1 MSQIVFVQEGESLW
15 DICLNATGTL
25 ANLDL
30 ILDANGFDTWTPV
43 LAGGQAII
51 IPDTVTNDNNTL
63 RELQTYPLCNNANT
77 DTAAKIAVIF
87 DILGN
92 NWILANGFWNDDAI
106 WIDTKTW
113 IDAL

>member
-1 MSQIVFVQEGESLW
+1 MSQIVIVQEGESIW
-15 DICLNATGTL
+15 DICLNKTGTL

-30 ILDANGFDTWTPV
+30 ILDANGFDTWTPN
-43 LAGGQAII
+43 LAGAQAII
-51 IPDTVTNDNNTL
+51 IPDGVTNDNNAL
-63 RELQTYPLCNNANT
+63 HELQAYPVCNNDNS

-87 DILGN
+87 DVLSN
-92 NWILANGFWNDDAI
+92 NWILSTGFWNDNAI